1 MMLANRLSPTTTR
14 RRPTL
19 NPSSNHKNRNKNLN
33 QIELRCL
40 ESNCSKPI
48 QIRRRQ
54 ISSKTCDL
62 QNEYDDGNTRPPP
75 SSPPSIGSTLPTNS
89 LIPSSFN
96 SSPSVLTT
104 INLDHNGQSSNYRNE
119 AFSSNCLSTASTN
132 NHKTNKRLRLVHS
145 TTR

>member
-19 NPSSNHKNRNKNLN
+19 NPSSNHENRNKNLN
-33 QIELRCL
+33 QIELRYL
-40 ESNCSKPI
+40 QSNCTKPI

-54 ISSKTCDL
+54 IRSKTCDL
-62 QNEYDDGNTRPPP
+62 QIEHDDGNTMPPP
-75 SSPPSIGSTLPTNS
+75 SSIGSTLPTNS